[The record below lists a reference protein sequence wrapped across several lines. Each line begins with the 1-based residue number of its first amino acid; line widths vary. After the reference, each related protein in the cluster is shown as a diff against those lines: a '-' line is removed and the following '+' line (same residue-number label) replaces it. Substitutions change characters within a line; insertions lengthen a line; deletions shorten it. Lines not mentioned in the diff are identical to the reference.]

1 MKPYGCHNRA
11 EFRAVQPMQ
20 AGWYLD
26 GRTRT
31 PLITA
36 VPFRMNPACQ
46 YTHTDLGQADPR
58 CQGCRWRVQTTG
70 VAA

>member
-11 EFRAVQPMQ
+11 EFRTVQPMQ

-31 PLITA
+31 PRLVA
-36 VPFRMNPACQ
+36 VPFRMRQDCS
-46 YTHTDLGQADPR
+46 YTRTELGQADER
-58 CQGCRWRVQTTG
+58 CAGCRHRHQE
-70 VAA
+70 AAA